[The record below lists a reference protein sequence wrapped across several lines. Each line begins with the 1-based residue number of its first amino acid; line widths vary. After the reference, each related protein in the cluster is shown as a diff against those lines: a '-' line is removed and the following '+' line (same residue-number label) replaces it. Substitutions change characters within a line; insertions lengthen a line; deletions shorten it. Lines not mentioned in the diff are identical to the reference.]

1 MVLTD
6 IQNIFVNRKNNILQM
21 LKSQEGTI
29 ALDKKHELMGAMN
42 EIDLILKTIDYYN
55 VSGKKDVNDINLL
68 TNPEEDHE
76 SIFSRLFKGRKD

>member
-29 ALDKKHELMGAMN
+29 ALDKKHELMGAIN